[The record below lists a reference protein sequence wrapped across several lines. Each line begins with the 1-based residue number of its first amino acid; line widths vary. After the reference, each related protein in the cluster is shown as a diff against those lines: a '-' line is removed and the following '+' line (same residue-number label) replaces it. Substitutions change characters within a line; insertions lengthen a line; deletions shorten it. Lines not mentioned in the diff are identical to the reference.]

1 MPVTIATPAH
11 LEGMLA
17 LQEANLAANL
27 SEAERRDG
35 FLSARFSAA
44 DFSRMGKEAAVLV
57 AEEEGR
63 VVGYVCSATVEDSLQ
78 VPILAALIAEFPR
91 LTLNGRR
98 LHTQSVV
105 IYGPVCVAR
114 EARGKGVFRALVEGL
129 KTRLAGRHDAAVAF
143 IASDNPRSLAAHV
156 DGLGMALLGNYSFR
170 DRDYSII
177 AFAIQSTSPRPQ

>member
-1 MPVTIATPAH
+1 MPVTVATPAH
-11 LEGMLA
+11 LAGMLA

-27 SEAERRDG
+27 SDADRRAG

-44 DFSRMGKEAAVLV
+44 DFSRMGAEAAVLV

-63 VVGYVCSATVEDSLQ
+63 VAGYVCSATVADSLQ

-91 LTLNGRR
+91 LNFGGRP
-98 LHTQSVV
+98 LDAQAVV

-114 EARGKGVFRALVEGL
+114 EARGKGLFRALVEGL
-129 KTRLAGRHDAAVAF
+129 KAQLAGRFETAVAF

-156 DGLGMALLGNYSFR
+156 DGLGMALLGSYSFR
-170 DRDYSII
+170 DRDYAII
-177 AFAIQSTSPRPQ
+177 AFAIP